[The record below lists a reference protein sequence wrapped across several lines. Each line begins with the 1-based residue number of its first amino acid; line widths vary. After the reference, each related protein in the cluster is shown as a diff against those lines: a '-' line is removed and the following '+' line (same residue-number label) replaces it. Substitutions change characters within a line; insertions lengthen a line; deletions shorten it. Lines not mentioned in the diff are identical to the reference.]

1 LIAKLAKVYDHF
13 QVKIGVVTMFKN
25 FQKIFHTAI
34 ATTLLSLAVAAPAAA
49 VEMTFYGN
57 QHFKFVSDEGKVI
70 LINPWVKGNKDAPMT
85 IDSYKK
91 GDVDLI
97 LTTAGHGDDQGNAVE
112 IAART
117 GARIFT
123 VAELGLWMMSEI
135 EKYGG
140 SKDQIYIGAIGGRD
154 KIGNVTVQ
162 LIQAAH
168 GTGISSGDQDHP
180 ARYYGGPASGSV
192 ITFESGLKVLMAGST
207 GLSMELQLFGMRFK
221 PDVAMVPIAGR
232 FMMHPDD
239 AAFATKLLMTD
250 NPNLKTVIP
259 QHFRVKGRPPWMGTP
274 AEFEAEIKKLGLKV
288 NVLTPEIGKTYTLT
302 R

>member
-1 LIAKLAKVYDHF
+1 
-13 QVKIGVVTMFKN
+13 MFK
-25 FQKIFHTAI
+25 HVSGR
-34 ATTLLSLAVAAPAAA
+34 LSLVTVGLLALVIAAPASA

-85 IDSYKK
+85 LDSYKK

-97 LTTAGHGDDQGNAVE
+97 LATSGHGDDQGNAVE

-117 GARIFT
+117 GATIFT
-123 VAELGLWMMSEI
+123 VAELGSWMQSQI

-140 SKDQIYIGAIGGRD
+140 TKKQIYRGAISGRY
-154 KIGNVTVQ
+154 KVGNVTVQ

-168 GTGISSGDQDHP
+168 GTGISPRNKDYP

-192 ITFESGLKVLMAGST
+192 ITFENGLRVLMAGST
-207 GLSMELQLFGMRFK
+207 GLSMELQLFGLRFQ
-221 PDVAMVPIAGR
+221 PHVALVPIAGR

-250 NPNLKTVIP
+250 NPNLKTVVP
-259 QHFRVKGRPPWMGTP
+259 QHHRIKGRPPWMGTP
-274 AEFEAEIKKLGLKV
+274 AEFEAAIKKLGINI
-288 NVLTPEIGKTYTLT
+288 NVLSPVVGKSYTLSK
-302 R
+302 

>member
-1 LIAKLAKVYDHF
+1 
-13 QVKIGVVTMFKN
+13 MFK
-25 FQKIFHTAI
+25 HVSGR
-34 ATTLLSLAVAAPAAA
+34 LSLLTVGLLALVIAAPASA

-85 IDSYKK
+85 LDSYKK

-97 LTTAGHGDDQGNAVE
+97 LATSGHGDDLGNAVE

-117 GARIFT
+117 GATIFT
-123 VAELGLWMMSEI
+123 VAELGSWMQSQI

-140 SKDQIYIGAIGGRD
+140 TKKQIYRGAISGRY
-154 KIGNVTVQ
+154 KVGNVTVQ

-168 GTGISSGDQDHP
+168 GTGIKPGNKDHP
-180 ARYYGGPASGSV
+180 APYYGGPASGSV
-192 ITFESGLKVLMAGST
+192 ITFENGLTVLMAGST
-207 GLSMELQLFGMRFK
+207 GLSMEFQLFGMRFK
-221 PDVAMVPIAGR
+221 PHVALVPIAGR

-250 NPNLKTVIP
+250 NPNLKTVVP
-259 QHFRVKGRPPWMGTP
+259 QHHRVKGRPPWMGTP
-274 AEFEAEIKKLGLKV
+274 AEFEAEIKKLGLNV
-288 NVLTPEIGKTYTLT
+288 NVLSPVVGKAYTLSK
-302 R
+302 

>member
-1 LIAKLAKVYDHF
+1 
-13 QVKIGVVTMFKN
+13 MFK
-25 FQKIFHTAI
+25 HVSGR
-34 ATTLLSLAVAAPAAA
+34 LSLVTVGLLALVIAAPASA

-85 IDSYKK
+85 LDSYKK

-97 LTTAGHGDDQGNAVE
+97 LATSGHGDDQGNAVE

-117 GARIFT
+117 GATIFT
-123 VAELGLWMMSEI
+123 VAELGSWMQSRI

-140 SKDQIYIGAIGGRD
+140 SRKQVYRGAISGRY
-154 KIGNVTVQ
+154 KVGNVTVQ

-168 GTGISSGDQDHP
+168 GTGISPGNKDFP

-192 ITFESGLKVLMAGST
+192 ITFENGLTVLMAGST
-207 GLSMELQLFGMRFK
+207 GLSMEFQLFGMRFK
-221 PDVAMVPIAGR
+221 PHVALVPIAGR

-250 NPNLKTVIP
+250 NPNLRTVVP
-259 QHFRVKGRPPWMGTP
+259 QHHRVKGRPGWMGTP
-274 AEFEAEIKKLGLKV
+274 DQFEAEVKKLGLNV
-288 NVLTPEIGKTYTLT
+288 NVLSPEIGKAYTLSK
-302 R
+302 

>member
-1 LIAKLAKVYDHF
+1 
-13 QVKIGVVTMFKN
+13 MFKRVSEW
-25 FQKIFHTAI
+25 
-34 ATTLLSLAVAAPAAA
+34 LSFVTISLLAVVIAQPASA

-85 IDSYKK
+85 LDSYKK

-97 LTTAGHGDDQGNAVE
+97 LTTSGHGDDQGNAVE

-117 GARIFT
+117 GATIFT
-123 VAELGLWMMSEI
+123 VAELGGWMQNQI

-140 SKDQIYIGAIGGRD
+140 TKKQVYRGSIGGRY
-154 KIGNVTVQ
+154 KVGNVTVQ
-162 LIQAAH
+162 LIQAAR
-168 GTGISSGDQDHP
+168 GTGIRSGNKDFP
-180 ARYYGGPASGSV
+180 ASYYGGPASGSV

-207 GLSMELQLFGMRFK
+207 GLSMELQLFGMRFQ
-221 PDVAMVPIAGR
+221 PHVALVPIAGR

-239 AAFATKLLMTD
+239 AAFATKLLMTG
-250 NPNLKTVIP
+250 NPNLKTVVS

-274 AEFEAEIKKLGLKV
+274 AEFEAEIKKLGLNV
-288 NVLTPEIGKTYTLT
+288 NVLSPVVGKAYTLSN
-302 R
+302 

>member
-1 LIAKLAKVYDHF
+1 
-13 QVKIGVVTMFKN
+13 MFR
-25 FQKIFHTAI
+25 HVSGR
-34 ATTLLSLAVAAPAAA
+34 LSLATVGLLALVIAAPASA

-85 IDSYKK
+85 LDSYKK

-97 LTTAGHGDDQGNAVE
+97 LATSGHGDDQGNAVE

-117 GARIFT
+117 GATIFT
-123 VAELGLWMMSEI
+123 VAELGSWMQSQI

-140 SKDQIYIGAIGGRD
+140 TKKQIYRGAISGRY
-154 KIGNVTVQ
+154 KVGNVTVQ

-168 GTGISSGDQDHP
+168 GTGISPGNKDHLAP
-180 ARYYGGPASGSV
+180 YYGGPASGSV
-192 ITFESGLKVLMAGST
+192 ITFENGLRVLMAGST
-207 GLSMELQLFGMRFK
+207 GLSMEFQLFGMRFQ
-221 PDVAMVPIAGR
+221 PHVALVPIAGR

-250 NPNLKTVIP
+250 NPNLKTVVP
-259 QHFRVKGRPPWMGTP
+259 QHHRIKGHPSWMGTP
-274 AEFEAEIKKLGLKV
+274 AEFEAEIKKLGINV
-288 NVLTPEIGKTYTLT
+288 NVLSPVVGKAYTLSK
-302 R
+302 

>member
-1 LIAKLAKVYDHF
+1 MFERLFGRLLI
-13 QVKIGVVTMFKN
+13 
-25 FQKIFHTAI
+25 
-34 ATTLLSLAVAAPAAA
+34 VAAVLPTLVIVVPASA

-85 IDSYKK
+85 LDSYKK

-117 GARIFT
+117 GATIFT
-123 VAELGLWMMSEI
+123 VAELGGWMQSQI

-140 SKDQIYIGAIGGRD
+140 SKKQIYRGAIGGRY
-154 KIGNVTVQ
+154 KVGNVTVQ

-168 GTGISSGDQDHP
+168 GTGISTGRKDHP

-192 ITFESGLKVLMAGST
+192 ITFESGLVVLMAGST
-207 GLSMELQLFGMRFK
+207 GLSMELRLFGMRFQ
-221 PDVAMVPIAGR
+221 PHVALLPIAGR

-239 AAFATKLLMTD
+239 AAFAAKLLMTD
-250 NPNLKTVIP
+250 NPNLKTVVP
-259 QHFRVKGRPPWMGTP
+259 QHFRVKGRPAWMGTP
-274 AEFEAEIKKLGLKV
+274 AEFEAEIKKLGIEV
-288 NVLTPEIGKTYTLT
+288 NVLSPVVGKTYTLT
-302 R
+302 K

>member
-1 LIAKLAKVYDHF
+1 MFTRMLEPISLVTLVLLTLMIAAR
-13 QVKIGVVTMFKN
+13 
-25 FQKIFHTAI
+25 A
-34 ATTLLSLAVAAPAAA
+34 SA

-85 IDSYKK
+85 LDSYKK

-97 LTTAGHGDDQGNAVE
+97 LATSGHGDDQGNAVE
-112 IAART
+112 IAAKT

-135 EKYGG
+135 EKHGG
-140 SKDQIYIGAIGGRD
+140 TKKQVYIGAISGRV
-154 KIGNVTVQ
+154 KVGNVTVQ

-168 GTGISSGDQDHP
+168 GSGISTGKADHP

-192 ITFESGLKVLMAGST
+192 ITFESGLTVLMAGST
-207 GLSMELQLFGMRFK
+207 GLSMELQLFGMRFQ
-221 PDVAMVPIAGR
+221 PHVALVPIAGR

-250 NPNLKTVIP
+250 NPNLKTVVP
-259 QHFRVKGRPPWMGTP
+259 QHFRVKGHPPWMGTP
-274 AEFEAEIKKLGLKV
+274 AEFEAEIKKLGLNV
-288 NVLTPEIGKTYTLT
+288 NVLTPEVGKTYTLSK
-302 R
+302 

>member
-1 LIAKLAKVYDHF
+1 MFRRMLRQLLL
-13 QVKIGVVTMFKN
+13 VT
-25 FQKIFHTAI
+25 AVLL
-34 ATTLLSLAVAAPAAA
+34 TLVIAAPASA

-85 IDSYKK
+85 LDSYKK

-97 LTTAGHGDDQGNAVE
+97 LTTSGHGDDQGNAVE
-112 IAART
+112 IAAKT

-140 SKDQIYIGAIGGRD
+140 SKKQIYIGAISGRD
-154 KIGNVTVQ
+154 KVGNVTVQ

-168 GTGISSGDQDHP
+168 GSGISTGDPDHP
-180 ARYYGGPASGSV
+180 ARYYGGPASGAV

-207 GLSMELQLFGMRFK
+207 GLSMELQLFGMRFQ
-221 PDVAMVPIAGR
+221 PHVALVPIAGR
-232 FMMHPDD
+232 FMMGPDD

-250 NPNLKTVIP
+250 NPNLKTVVP
-259 QHFRVKGRPPWMGTP
+259 QHHRIKGRPPWMGTP
-274 AEFEAEIKKLGLKV
+274 AEFEAEIKKLGLNV
-288 NVLTPEIGKTYTLT
+288 NVLSPKVGKAYTLSK
-302 R
+302 

>member
-1 LIAKLAKVYDHF
+1 
-13 QVKIGVVTMFKN
+13 MFK
-25 FQKIFHTAI
+25 HVSGR
-34 ATTLLSLAVAAPAAA
+34 LSLVTVGLLALVIAAPASA

-85 IDSYKK
+85 LDSYKK

-97 LTTAGHGDDQGNAVE
+97 LATSGHGDDQGNAVE
-112 IAART
+112 IAAKT
-117 GARIFT
+117 GAKIFT
-123 VAELGLWMMSEI
+123 VAELGIWMMSEI

-140 SKDQIYIGAIGGRD
+140 SKKQIYIGAIGGRY
-154 KIGNVTVQ
+154 KLGNVTVQ

-168 GTGISSGDQDHP
+168 GTGISPRNKDYP

-192 ITFESGLKVLMAGST
+192 ITFENGLRVLMAGST
-207 GLSMELQLFGMRFK
+207 GLSMELQLFGMRFQ
-221 PDVAMVPIAGR
+221 PHVALVPIAGR

-250 NPNLKTVIP
+250 NPNLKTVVP

-274 AEFEAEIKKLGLKV
+274 AEFEAEIKKLGINV
-288 NVLTPEIGKTYTLT
+288 NVLSPVVGKTYTLSK
-302 R
+302 

>member
-1 LIAKLAKVYDHF
+1 
-13 QVKIGVVTMFKN
+13 MFKRTLG
-25 FQKIFHTAI
+25 KLSTVTAVLLTLVI
-34 ATTLLSLAVAAPAAA
+34 AVPASA

-85 IDSYKK
+85 VDSYKK

-97 LTTAGHGDDQGNAVE
+97 LATSGHGDDQGNAVE

-117 GARIFT
+117 GATIFT

-135 EKYGG
+135 EQYGG
-140 SKDQIYIGAIGGRD
+140 SKKQVYIGAISGRY
-154 KIGNVTVQ
+154 KVGNVSVQ

-168 GTGISSGDQDHP
+168 GTGISTGNDDHP
-180 ARYYGGPASGSV
+180 ARYYGGPASGAV
-192 ITFESGLKVLMAGST
+192 ITFESGLTVLMAGST
-207 GLSMELQLFGMRFK
+207 GLSMELQLFGMRFQ
-221 PDVAMVPIAGR
+221 PHVALVPIAGR

-259 QHFRVKGRPPWMGTP
+259 QHFRVKGHPAWMGTP
-274 AEFEAEIKKLGLKV
+274 AEFEAEIKKLGLDV
-288 NVLTPEIGKTYTLT
+288 NVLTPVVGKAYTLSK
-302 R
+302 

>member
-1 LIAKLAKVYDHF
+1 MLKHYISRFSLIAA
-13 QVKIGVVTMFKN
+13 
-25 FQKIFHTAI
+25 
-34 ATTLLSLAVAAPAAA
+34 TLLGLVLVTPALA

-70 LINPWVKGNKDAPMT
+70 LINPWVKGNKDATMT
-85 IDSYKK
+85 LGSYKK

-112 IAART
+112 IAAKT

-140 SKDQIYIGAIGGRD
+140 SSSQIYIGAIGGRD
-154 KIGNVTVQ
+154 KVGNVQVQ

-168 GTGISSGDQDHP
+168 GSGISTGDLDHP

-192 ITFESGLKVLMAGST
+192 ITFENGLVVLMAGSS
-207 GLSMELQLFGMRFK
+207 GLSMEFQLFGMRFQ
-221 PDVAMVPIAGR
+221 PHVALLPIAGR

-239 AAFATKLLMTD
+239 AAFAAKLLMTD

-274 AEFEAEIKKLGLKV
+274 AEFEAEVKKLGLDV
-288 NVLTPEIGKTYTLT
+288 NVLIPEIGKAYTLSK
-302 R
+302 